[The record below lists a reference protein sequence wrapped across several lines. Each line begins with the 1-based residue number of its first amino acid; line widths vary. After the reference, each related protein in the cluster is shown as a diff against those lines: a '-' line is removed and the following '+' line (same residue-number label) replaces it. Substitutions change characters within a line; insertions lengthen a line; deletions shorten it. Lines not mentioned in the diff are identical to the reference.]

1 MLVISLESLI
11 FEQNRRTEYKMKT
24 LTSDKSVRT
33 ADREKSR
40 LNIPIFIFLISRLE
54 NRKHFVTCTLQIL
67 FSSDP
72 V

>member
-11 FEQNRRTEYKMKT
+11 FEQKHRTEYKMKT
-24 LTSDKSVRT
+24 LTSDQSVRT

-40 LNIPIFIFLISRLE
+40 LNIPFYILLISRLE
-54 NRKHFVTCTLQIL
+54 NEKHFVTCTLQTL